1 MILSKIRAI
10 FTIIQI
16 AITTTGLITLMY
28 IFRNNTKPVRKR
40 WAALE
45 MKLLGIT
52 LEIEGQEDPNAQ
64 MQVMNHQSVLDIIL
78 FEHLHTKD
86 LAWISKIEIA
96 KIPWFGHIV
105 KAPKMILVERE
116 SKKSL
121 IKLLKDSKE
130 RLSHNRPLAIFPE
143 GTRSDGLRITKF
155 KAGARI
161 IAEKFDLIVQPVLII
176 GTRKILDSQNLKQQG
191 GVVKVIYLPSIK
203 AEKNTTWYKD
213 MEDSM
218 RSRLEQELQN
228 GL

>member
-28 IFRNNTKPVRKR
+28 IFRNNTKPVRKK